1 VRDTNDAQTRAILIP
16 QTQPEILTNANNWQT
31 FEDEFAIRIAEKIGG
46 LYHAQQVTVDVIRH
60 GNGHPARVRIGA
72 ESREGDTG
80 FPYLLNV
87 HLTWRE
93 GAIERLLANPDNFDA
108 HVESLPGKMQEWMQ
122 ERPIDFGSRTQRE
135 PLERLD
141 LDHFDA

>member
-1 VRDTNDAQTRAILIP
+1 M
-16 QTQPEILTNANNWQT
+16 NANDWQK
-31 FEDEFAIRIAEKIGG
+31 FEDEFAIRIAERISS
-46 LYHAQQVTVDVIRH
+46 LYHAQQVTVDVVRH
-60 GNGHPARVRIGA
+60 ENRHPSGVRIGA

-87 HLTWRE
+87 HLTWHER
-93 GAIERLLANPDNFDA
+93 AIEQLLTNPDNFD
-108 HVESLPGKMQEWMQ
+108 VYLESLPGKMQGWMQ

-135 PLERLD
+135 PLERLY

>member
-1 VRDTNDAQTRAILIP
+1 M
-16 QTQPEILTNANNWQT
+16 NANDWQK
-31 FEDEFAIRIAEKIGG
+31 FEDEFAIRIAERISS
-46 LYHAQQVTVDVIRH
+46 LYRAQQVTVDVVRH
-60 GNGHPARVRIGA
+60 ENGHPSRVRIGA

-93 GAIERLLANPDNFDA
+93 RAIEQLLTNPDNFDA
-108 HVESLPGKMQEWMQ
+108 YLESLPGKMQGWMQ

-135 PLERLD
+135 PLERLY

>member
-1 VRDTNDAQTRAILIP
+1 M
-16 QTQPEILTNANNWQT
+16 NANDWQK
-31 FEDEFAIRIAEKIGG
+31 FEDEFAIRIAERISS
-46 LYHAQQVTVDVIRH
+46 LYRAQQVTVDVVRQE
-60 GNGHPARVRIGA
+60 NGHPSRVRIGA

-93 GAIERLLANPDNFDA
+93 RAIEQLLTNPDNFDA
-108 HVESLPGKMQEWMQ
+108 YLESLPGKMQGWMQ

-135 PLERLD
+135 PLERLY

>member
-1 VRDTNDAQTRAILIP
+1 M
-16 QTQPEILTNANNWQT
+16 NANDWQK
-31 FEDEFAIRIAEKIGG
+31 FEDDFAIRIAERISS
-46 LYHAQQVTVDVIRH
+46 LYRAQQVTVDVARH
-60 GNGHPARVRIGA
+60 ENGHASRVRIRA

-93 GAIERLLANPDNFDA
+93 KAIEQLLSNPDSFDA
-108 HVESLPGKMQEWMQ
+108 YLKSLPGKMQGWMQ

-135 PLERLD
+135 PLERLY